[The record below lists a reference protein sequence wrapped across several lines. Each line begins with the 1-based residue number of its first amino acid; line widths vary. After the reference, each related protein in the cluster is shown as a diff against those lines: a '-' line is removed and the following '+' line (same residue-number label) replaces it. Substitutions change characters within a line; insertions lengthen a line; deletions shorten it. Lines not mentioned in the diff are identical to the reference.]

1 MIHLLATNYQKRI
14 ALLLFLFFDLSFIF
28 SPEAK
33 AAGAVHNRYYYPARV
48 MAGSKM
54 ERTAAGNKMVRAA
67 AGNMM
72 VRTAGGDKNLKIP
85 RHPAK
90 PSPVSVKHKMIGG
103 PNQPEMSS
111 FKAVSADNMV
121 NLFTGD
127 FNYNIPLLDVGG
139 YPVNI
144 FYSGGIGMEQ
154 EASWVGLGWNI
165 NPGNINRN
173 MRGVPDDFNGEEEL
187 EEDQNIKKNQTWGV
201 SVGGDL
207 EVVGLKFLTADIG
220 TSVGVSYNNYLGPA
234 LDLGVKGGVG
244 FKVGSKVSSEKE
256 SDTLALKLGV
266 SADLNSRSGLTLSPS
281 VSLTASSYTQS
292 ARTTFGLGL
301 STSYNSRSGIKALQ
315 ISEQMSFNTRDED
328 CKLDD
333 KGNTIKTYKDV
344 GGVGTNL
351 FSTSISFARPSY
363 RPAIRIPLSNSA
375 YSGHFQLGGA
385 IWGLYGSV
393 EAEVYSQTSSVS
405 PSKMVQHKPMV
416 GYLYYDKAMNNINA
430 VMDFTRF
437 NDKEVTPNTPIIS
450 APQYTYDVFSIQGEG
465 TGGSIRAYRNDVG
478 YVRDNVTG
486 SQDMNG
492 GLGVDIGI
500 PGHYGAN
507 INLIETPTT
516 IGDWRDGNKLNGA
529 LTFKGAGSG
538 NDWENVYFRNPGESS
553 VLNDHQYDR
562 IGGTDLV
569 RFRLSG
575 DGHNPAIEPVLD
587 RYSKT
592 GAALGTA
599 NPVTTADP
607 AGRKKRTQVIDF
619 LTACDA
625 GKFGLD
631 KQIRSYDNQAF
642 LDGNNELIYDNIDRV
657 DADHSNRL
665 GHHISQINVTE
676 SNGKRYV
683 YGIPVYNT
691 LQQDYTFTLSTGVN
705 SPATADKV
713 SYIAGDNAV
722 SNQAI
727 TNNSLNRDGYVQ
739 ISQTPAYAH
748 SFLLSGLLSPDYVD
762 LTGDGITEDDL
773 GNAVKFNYTRIKDVN
788 GNPAS
793 HHWRTPYDLR
803 MANFNAGNRTEVK
816 DDKGIVS
823 YGERES
829 WYLHSIES
837 KTMIAL
843 FMVSNRNDGKGVV
856 DKDGGING
864 SDNSLKKLDE
874 IRLYSK
880 ADLKMNGLA
889 KAKPIKTVHFTYSY
903 TLCPGTPDNSQG
915 TGKLTLENIYFTF
928 NGQNRVNKD
937 KYLFSYTNTSDGSDN
952 PQYAFNA
959 SDRWGTYKPASMNPQ
974 TTYPQTM
981 KNSDFPYTPQDQQGQ
996 ASSPKTT
1003 LDQNAGAWSLKKIL
1017 LPSGGQIEVTYEGD
1031 DYAYVQNRRATD
1043 ILTVVGFGNTST
1055 TITNRLYD
1063 VSWQGVKENVYLFV
1077 SVPVSCA
1084 DRNEVYQRYLSGMDQ
1099 LAVKLAVNM
1108 PKGLEYVTSYAN
1120 IEDYGKYDDSKIWIK
1135 LKTVNG
1141 ISPLSLTAVE
1151 YLREQLPGQAFPGYD
1166 VSESSGI
1173 QQVGEMMIGM
1183 LDALKNA
1190 FKDPV
1195 NAIRSAGKAQTVQV
1209 GQCFARLNDPDGY
1222 KYGGGQRV
1230 KSIRL
1235 KDNWNAMTGQYTS
1248 QYGQDY
1254 DYTTTEVFNG
1264 ATRTISSGV
1273 ASYEPTIGGDENPF
1287 QTIVQVA
1294 DKLPLGPVSYGA
1306 VEMPVLDAFFPAP
1319 TVGYSKVTVK
1329 SVPSTTMI
1337 TSQKSRSGI
1346 GRQVTEFYTAK
1357 DFPVYYSQTSFDP
1370 STDIQGHDA
1379 STGSFFYKYA
1389 FDSRALS
1396 QGFLVETNDMHGK
1409 MKSQTSY
1416 AENDTNLRVNYTE
1429 NFYRNT
1435 GVNGLNEKLDFV
1447 SAAQGGTISP
1457 GNMGIDIELM
1467 TDAREFT
1474 VKSNSVE
1481 IEGQVDLFPA
1491 VYPFW
1496 LPFIWPV
1503 TGNSEQNYRA
1513 VTTTKVINY
1522 HSILDS
1528 VVVFDKGSQVST
1540 KNLIYDAETGE
1551 VIVSRTNNEFDQ
1563 PLYNT
1568 SYPAWWAYSGMG
1580 LAYKNTD
1587 AVYTGVSFSN
1597 GRIAASFDQSIF
1609 ESGDELYIIGHD
1621 PTIGCTPQSTS
1632 GDVRVV
1638 WVFDKNKNTTPLA
1651 TTHDFMFIDSAGKPY
1666 NMNEVTF
1673 RIGRSGKRNMLDAKV
1688 AAVTS
1693 LVSPVT
1699 TGSTPKL
1706 FLDNTCQVINAS
1718 ASEYRE
1724 KWQTDNDNIKKLSLS
1739 QDPTTCLYSEVADCN
1754 GYLEKSINPY
1764 RKGMVG
1770 NFSPSRSMVFY
1781 DNRAESDPTVATN
1794 LPQNGFLNGFKLYW
1808 DFNTSNNLMPDL
1820 SNTKWVW
1827 NNQLTRIN
1835 AKGLELET
1843 QNALNIYTAAQY
1855 GYNKT
1860 MPVAIVNNA
1869 RYDEM
1874 AFEGFE
1880 DNDYDNMLNGTG
1892 TALCVNQKHADFS
1905 NMTNATPFNT
1915 DGSSI
1920 TAHTGKYV
1928 LAINSGSGGVT
1939 ATRNFAISNGANYDY
1954 TANFGSVTTTH
1965 LDQLGGNVA
1974 LGSVSPGFSGFPNA
1988 DNYLASQTTFS
1999 NGGFS
2004 TTLSLANTVTTSG
2017 NQKTFS
2023 HNFNFSINYYINVL
2037 QVGTYYF
2044 TLNGNGNAYTLGPED
2059 QTTINFTITDQ
2070 NGNVVGYSNPSGNY
2084 AQSSYSLHLCPGIY
2098 QISADMYNSFSLT
2111 TSNPNQTSVSTA
2123 YAFSI
2128 VTNAAAINYKNLST
2142 SNGCTYTTPVPAD
2155 ATMLNPLFAFPA
2167 NVKMVFSAWVNENP
2181 DAGSN
2186 GLAGTQVS
2194 YTHNQVLINDGD
2206 QTITL
2211 QPSGP
2216 IIEGWQRYE
2225 GVFTPSTTHT
2235 GGGISFVNNSS
2246 KTIYF
2251 DDIRIHPFSADMK
2264 SYIYDP
2270 VNLRLIAELDG
2281 NNYASFYEYDE
2292 DGTLV
2297 RTKAET
2303 RQGIKTIKET
2313 RSAKQKNITTFQ

>member
-14 ALLLFLFFDLSFIF
+14 ALLLFLFFDGSFIF
-28 SPEAK
+28 SPMAN
-33 AAGAVHNRYYYPARV
+33 AAGRMHDRYYYYPARM

-54 ERTAAGNKMVRAA
+54 ERMPTAN
-67 AGNMM
+67 
-72 VRTAGGDKNLKIP
+72 KNLKTG
-85 RHPAK
+85 RHLTK
-90 PSPVSVKHKMIGG
+90 SSPVSLKHKMIGG
-103 PNQPEMSS
+103 PGQPEMSS
-111 FKAVSADNMV
+111 FKTVSADNMV

-173 MRGVPDDFNGEEEL
+173 MRGVPDDFNGEEKL
-187 EEDQNIKKNQTWGV
+187 EEDQNIKPNKTWGV
-201 SVGGDL
+201 SVTGDM
-207 EVVGLKFLTADIG
+207 EIVGLKFLSIG
-220 TSVGVSYNNYLGPA
+220 GGTTLGVSYNNYLGPA

-244 FKVGSKVSSEKE
+244 IKIADKVSSEKG
-256 SDTLALKLGV
+256 SGVDLSLKLGV

-281 VSLTASSYTQS
+281 VSLISNSFTQDRS
-292 ARTTFGLGL
+292 ATFGLGL

-315 ISEQMSFNTRDED
+315 LNEQVSLGRHEEESHTDKDGRTSIS
-328 CKLDD
+328 
-333 KGNTIKTYKDV
+333 YKSGSV
-344 GGVGTNL
+344 GANL

-363 RPAIRIPLSNSA
+363 LPAIRLPLSNNA

-385 IWGLYGSV
+385 MYGLYGSV
-393 EAEVYSQTSSVS
+393 EAEVYMQTSSVS
-405 PSKMVQHKPMV
+405 GSKIKQKKPLV
-416 GYLYYDKAMNNINA
+416 GYLYYDKAMNDPNA
-430 VMDFTRF
+430 VMDFTRY
-437 NDKEVTPNTPIIS
+437 NDREVTPNTSIIS
-450 APQYTYDVFSIQGEG
+450 APQYSYDVFSIQGEG
-465 TGGSIRAYRNDVG
+465 TGGSIRAYRNDLG

-486 SQDMNG
+486 SQDNN
-492 GLGVDIGI
+492 LGIGADIGI

-507 INLIETPTT
+507 VNLVKTPAT
-516 IGDWRDGNKLNGA
+516 IGEWGDGNKLHAA
-529 LTFKGAGSG
+529 LGFKGAGTGS
-538 NDWENVYFRNPGESS
+538 DWENVYFRNPGESS

-575 DGHNPAIEPVLD
+575 EGHNPAIEPVLD

-592 GAALGTA
+592 GASLGTA
-599 NPVTTADP
+599 NTATIADP

-619 LTACDA
+619 LTADDA
-625 GKFGLD
+625 GKFGLETS
-631 KQIRSYDNQAF
+631 IRSYDNQAF
-642 LDGNNELIYDNIDRV
+642 LDANNELMYDNIPRV
-657 DADHSNRL
+657 DPAGLNRQRL

-676 SNGKRYV
+676 SNGKRYI

-713 SYIAGDNAV
+713 GYATGDNDAT
-722 SNQAI
+722 SNSAI
-727 TNNSLNRDGYVQ
+727 TNNSVKRDGYVHV
-739 ISQTPAYAH
+739 STTPAYAH

-773 GNAVKFNYTRIKDVN
+773 GNAVKFNYTRIKDGN

-793 HHWRTPYDLR
+793 HHWRTPFDQG

-843 FMVSNRNDGKGVV
+843 FMVSDRFDGKGVI

-880 ADLKMNGLA
+880 ADLKKNGLA

-903 TLCPGTPDNSQG
+903 TLCNGTPDNSQG
-915 TGKLTLENIYFTF
+915 TGKLTLESIYFTF
-928 NGQNRVNKD
+928 NGQARVNKD
-937 KYLFSYTNTSDGSDN
+937 NYIFSYTNSDGSGN
-952 PQYAFNA
+952 PPYTFNA

-974 TTYPQTM
+974 TV

-996 ASSPKTT
+996 TSSPKTL

-1043 ILTVVGFGNTST
+1043 MLTVAGFGNTST
-1055 TITNRLYD
+1055 IITNRLYD
-1063 VSWQGVKENVYLFV
+1063 ITGQGVKENVYLFV
-1077 SVPVSCA
+1077 SVPVSCG

-1099 LAVKLAVNM
+1099 LAVKLAVDM

-1120 IEDYGKYDDSKIWIK
+1120 IEDYGVYDAGKIWIK
-1135 LKTVNG
+1135 LKTING

-1166 VSESSGI
+1166 VSESSGL

-1195 NAIRSAGKAQTVQV
+1195 NAMRSAGKAQTVQV

-1248 QYGQDY
+1248 QYGQNY

-1273 ASYEPTIGGDENPF
+1273 ASYEPSIGGDENPF

-1306 VEMPVLDAFFPAP
+1306 IEMPVLDAFFPAP
-1319 TVGYSKVTVK
+1319 TVGYSKVTVT
-1329 SVPSTTMI
+1329 SVPSTPTI
-1337 TSQKSRSGI
+1337 SNQKSRSGI

-1379 STGSFFYKYA
+1379 STTAFFYKYA

-1409 MKSQTSY
+1409 LRSQSSY
-1416 AENDTNLRVNYTE
+1416 AENDPSLRVNYTE

-1447 SAAQGGTISP
+1447 SSAQGGTISP

-1467 TDAREFT
+1467 TDTREFT
-1474 VKSNSVE
+1474 VKSSSLE
-1481 IEGQVDLFPA
+1481 IEGQLDLFEI

-1540 KNLIYDAETGE
+1540 KNLVYDAETGE
-1551 VIVSRTNNEFDQ
+1551 VIVSRTNNEFNQ

-1568 SYPAWWAYSGMG
+1568 GYPAWWAYSGMG

-1587 AVYTGVSFSN
+1587 AIYTNVTFSD
-1597 GRIAASFDQSIF
+1597 GRIDASVDQSIF
-1609 ESGDELYIIGHD
+1609 ESGDELYIESYT
-1621 PTIGCTPQSTS
+1621 PTPGCTTQSTS
-1632 GDVRVV
+1632 GNVGIV
-1638 WVFDKNKNTTPLA
+1638 WVFDKNKNTTSLT
-1651 TTHDFMFIDSAGKPY
+1651 TTHDFMFIDAGGKPY
-1666 NMNEVTF
+1666 NMNGVTF
-1673 RIGRSGKRNMLDAKV
+1673 RIGRSGKRNMLDAK
-1688 AAVTS
+1688 AAVVTS
-1693 LVSPVT
+1693 MASPVT

-1706 FLDNTCQVINAS
+1706 FLDNNSKVINAS

-1764 RKGMVG
+1764 RKGLVG

-1794 LPQNGFLNGFKLYW
+1794 LPQNGFLNGFNLYW
-1808 DFNTSNNLMPDL
+1808 DFNTSNNLVPAL

-1827 NNQLTRIN
+1827 NNQVTRIN

-1880 DNDYDNMLNGTG
+1880 DNDYDNMLNGAG
-1892 TALCVNQKHADFS
+1892 AALCVNQKHADFS

-1939 ATRNFAISNGANYDY
+1939 ATRNFAIANSANYDF

-2004 TTLSLANTVTTSG
+2004 TTLSLANTLTTSG
-2017 NQKTFS
+2017 SQKTFS
-2023 HNFNFSINYYINVL
+2023 HSFNFSINYYINVL

-2059 QTTINFTITDQ
+2059 QTSINFTITDQ

-2098 QISADMYNSFSLT
+2098 QISADMYNSFSLIT
-2111 TSNPNQTSVSTA
+2111 TNPNQNSVSTA

-2128 VTNAAAINYKNLST
+2128 VTNAASINYKNLST

-2155 ATMLNPLFAFPA
+2155 ATMLNPLFTFPA
-2167 NVKMVFSAWVNENP
+2167 GVKMVFSAWVNENP

-2186 GLAGTQVS
+2186 GLAGTQAS

-2206 QTITL
+2206 QSITL

-2251 DDIRIHPFSADMK
+2251 DDIRIHPFNADMK

-2270 VNLRLIAELDG
+2270 VNLRLMAELDG